1 MHKSPPYLLSIVYKK
16 KPVSIKQKKSS
27 LFTLGAALS
36 HLIIETV

>member
-16 KPVSIKQKKSS
+16 KPVSIKQKGAVFS
-27 LFTLGAALS
+27 LWEAALS